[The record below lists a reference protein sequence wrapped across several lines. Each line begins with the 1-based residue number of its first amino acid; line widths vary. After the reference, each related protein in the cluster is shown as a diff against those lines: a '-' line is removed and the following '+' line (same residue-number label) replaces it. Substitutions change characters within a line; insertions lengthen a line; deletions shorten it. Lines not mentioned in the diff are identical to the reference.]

1 MIFFI
6 LSYHE
11 MGDVNEHGGLHDLV
25 VFLGNLCEFGIAQ
38 KCHLASGWYFE
49 PVVLE
54 NTHQVTCKIAFMN

>member
-1 MIFFI
+1 
-6 LSYHE
+6 